1 MKSWV
6 VIPVKNNDEL
16 WESETKG
23 LLLIDGACNTVM
35 IPFGSDEM
43 DEVFKEWLRGAMK
56 YVRMN
61 KTKTDLN
68 NSIREY
74 LNKQYVNVERN

>member
-1 MKSWV
+1 MK
-6 VIPVKNNDEL
+6 NDEL

-23 LLLIDGACNTVM
+23 LLLIDGAYNTVM

-43 DEVFKEWLRGAMK
+43 DEVFKEWLSGAMK

>member
-1 MKSWV
+1 M
-6 VIPVKNNDEL
+6 KNNDEL

-23 LLLIDGACNTVM
+23 LLLIDGAYNTVM

>member
-1 MKSWV
+1 M
-6 VIPVKNNDEL
+6 KNNDEL

-23 LLLIDGACNTVM
+23 LLLIDGAYNTVM

-43 DEVFKEWLRGAMK
+43 GEVFKEWLRGAMK